1 MRRNTHSP
9 WAPLPVQG
17 QACECGARLFV
28 QEGIYDQFVKKSIEL
43 AKQRKGGWYTVLVV
57 GFTQLS
63 RAAQLFAGTCPAALL
78 PCCPHHQLNVPA
90 CRQPTCP
97 SPPLHRLGTHLTRA

>member
-1 MRRNTHSP
+1 MRRNTHPP

-43 AKQRKGGWYTVLVV
+43 AKQRKVGGTQFLWLVSHSCR
-57 GFTQLS
+57 GQPSCLPAHALLPF
-63 RAAQLFAGTCPAALL
+63 CPAA
-78 PCCPHHQLNVPA
+78 PITN
-90 CRQPTCP
+90 
-97 SPPLHRLGTHLTRA
+97 

>member
-1 MRRNTHSP
+1 MRRNTHPP

-43 AKQRKGGWYTVLVV
+43 AKQRKVGG
-57 GFTQLS
+57 TQFLWLGS
-63 RAAQLFAGTCPAALL
+63 HSCRGQPSCLPAHALLPFCPAALIT
-78 PCCPHHQLNVPA
+78 N
-90 CRQPTCP
+90 
-97 SPPLHRLGTHLTRA
+97 